1 MPIRDRTEH
10 VARFFALDEEYKAL
24 ADKPGKGYLNSLKN
38 MVVYESDPGE
48 NAYHDIKQQ
57 VGRFLEKHGREQTT
71 AEPTERSKALY
82 YFRQAMKYRDREA
95 VDKYK
100 AEYLKAGGKPENLY
114 QSIKRQHPLAGMPL
128 HMRQQ
133 FLTSLSAQ
141 DLDNIKLAVDWYK
154 QAYR

>member
-1 MPIRDRTEH
+1 
-10 VARFFALDEEYKAL
+10 
-24 ADKPGKGYLNSLKN
+24 